1 MYCTKRQNALWLVH
15 SNFLRVPQLFLA
27 AGQKAAWQV
36 CHCNSLKTVYKPIVR
51 GIFPLSTCNAA
62 SSSTPPPP
70 PSAQQG
76 RSQDAYQE
84 DLIKLT
90 IADLSFYYG
99 VVKRQIILYQHPLT
113 GLYPE
118 TSRDKE
124 GAMHK

>member
-1 MYCTKRQNALWLVH
+1 MLKIL
-15 SNFLRVPQLFLA
+15 
-27 AGQKAAWQV
+27 
-36 CHCNSLKTVYKPIVR
+36 SLHPELSLQPWSLQG
-51 GIFPLSTCNAA
+51 GIPVLSNAA
-62 SSSTPPPP
+62 SSSTPPPPP

-124 GAMHK
+124 GAMNK